1 MHSAKNVKYQN
12 GSYRYGTGRK
22 YGPDSSGSEK
32 GQEAGCCDRGNQP
45 LGSTKLGEFLDY
57 MRSY

>member
-1 MHSAKNVKYQN
+1 MHDAKNAKNQN
-12 GSYRYGTGRK
+12 GSYTYVTEGK
-22 YGPDSSGSEK
+22 YGLDSSGSEK

-45 LGSTKLGEFLDY
+45 LGPTKLGEFLDY

>member
-1 MHSAKNVKYQN
+1 MHDAKNVKNQN
-12 GSYRYGTGRK
+12 GSYTYVTVGK
-22 YGPDSSGSEK
+22 YGLDSSGSEK

-45 LGSTKLGEFLDY
+45 LGPTKLGEFLHY